1 MAGTGTLQ
9 VTDQATF
16 RFFGDIT
23 QDSIVISGGGRFC
36 GTGTVTKGG
45 VSEQGTICPG
55 NSPGV
60 MTFAGDLNFH
70 GGILEIEIAGAA
82 AGLYDVLKVDGL
94 ATFAGALVKLIFL
107 DGYVPELG
115 DSWQFLVLNG
125 GFSGLDTLAFE
136 TFGLPDNRSLTFAF
150 GANGIT
156 ATAGALS
163 PVPEPE
169 TWALFIAGL
178 GFLALRKRPRVGG

>member
-1 MAGTGTLQ
+1 M
-9 VTDQATF
+9 
-16 RFFGDIT
+16 
-23 QDSIVISGGGRFC
+23 
-36 GTGTVTKGG
+36 
-45 VSEQGTICPG
+45 
-55 NSPGV
+55 
-60 MTFAGDLNFH
+60 
-70 GGILEIEIAGAA
+70 
-82 AGLYDVLKVDGL
+82 DGL
-94 ATFAGALVKLIFL
+94 ATFALVKLIFL
-107 DGYVPELG
+107 GGYVPELG

-156 ATAGALS
+156 VTAGALS